1 MGLKHDTNLKVKQY
15 MSIKREC
22 NDNKDLY
29 DLMDDWASISRI
41 IIEAGFETN
50 SVAGKKVVA
59 ENLFNMIANW
69 YRQYVYAVDSADYFV
84 INVGTRAL
92 DSKNNSL
99 LYQGNVVDFSILDT
113 YVRLL
118 NAQLVYRQEGRLY
131 LFNVPTFVKDRIMAY
146 LNTHDSSSLIS

>member
-1 MGLKHDTNLKVKQY
+1 

-41 IIEAGFETN
+41 IIEAEFETN

-118 NAQLVYRQEGRLY
+118 NAQLIYRQEGRLY
-131 LFNVPTFVKDRIMAY
+131 LFNVPTFVKDRIMVY

>member
-1 MGLKHDTNLKVKQY
+1 

-29 DLMDDWASISRI
+29 ELMDDWASISRI

-84 INVGTRAL
+84 INVSTRAL

-99 LYQGNVVDFSILDT
+99 LYQGNAVDFSILDT

-131 LFNVPTFVKDRIMAY
+131 FQRSNFCERQNYGVFKY
-146 LNTHDSSSLIS
+146 S